1 MPAYLLAG
9 PAVALIGIVAI
20 VFVMRHKSTEE
31 RSMYSSRRSQ
41 LQRKVHAARSRTL
54 APRGRSGKAPT
65 EAEIAA
71 TQIGA
76 QPAYQAPV
84 APKQAW
90 EMPATATSYVAPP
103 AEPPPAYAPPPA
115 YEAPAYTP
123 PAQPA
128 EPMPAPAPTFE
139 PAPTSP
145 ATEEPVW
152 TPAPAEP
159 AWNPAA
165 TSAPAPAPAE
175 PISAPQPAST
185 PAGGGASWEIVGDV
199 APGQLDEPDR
209 GKGKDKDRD
218 KGKDRHKEK
227 AAAAS
232 GNAAWSLASGEA
244 AIEPGAEDEG
254 EMVRVP
260 NPAMAIAQYAVLVVG
275 LVMVLIGVLVM
286 VANSKVT

>member
-20 VFVMRHKSTEE
+20 VFVMRHRSTEE

-41 LQRKVHAARSRTL
+41 IQRKVQAARSRTL
-54 APRGRSGKAPT
+54 APRGRGGKAPT

-71 TQIGA
+71 TQVA
-76 QPAYQAPV
+76 APAYEAPV

-90 EMPATATSYVAPP
+90 EMPAAPAAYAAPP
-103 AEPPPAYAPPPA
+103 AAPPPA
-115 YEAPAYTP
+115 YSPPAYEP

-139 PAPTSP
+139 PAP
-145 ATEEPVW
+145 AQEEPVW

-159 AWNPAA
+159 SWNPAA
-165 TSAPAPAPAE
+165 TAAPAEAPAPAPAE
-175 PISAPQPAST
+175 RTSAPQPAST

-199 APGQLDEPDR
+199 APEQLAEPER
-209 GKGKDKDRD
+209 GKGKDKDKD
-218 KGKDRHKEK
+218 KRKEK
-227 AAAAS
+227 AAAAAGGTS
-232 GNAAWSLASGEA
+232 AWSLASGEA
-244 AIEPGAEDEG
+244 AVEPGAEDEG
-254 EMVRVP
+254 EMVKAP

>member
-20 VFVMRHKSTEE
+20 VFVMRHRSTEE

-41 LQRKVHAARSRTL
+41 IQRKVQAARSRTL

-71 TQIGA
+71 TQVGA

-90 EMPATATSYVAPP
+90 EMPATATAYVAPP
-103 AEPPPAYAPPPA
+103 AEPPPAYTP
-115 YEAPAYTP
+115 PAYTP

-139 PAPTSP
+139 PAPAAP
-145 ATEEPVW
+145 ATEEPAW

-175 PISAPQPAST
+175 PISAPQPVST

-199 APGQLDEPDR
+199 APGQLEEQDR
-209 GKGKDKDRD
+209 GKGKDKEKEKDKN
-218 KGKDRHKEK
+218 KGKDRQKER
-227 AAAAS
+227 AAAAA
-232 GNAAWSLASGEA
+232 GGTAAWSLASGDA

>member
-20 VFVMRHKSTEE
+20 VFVMRHRSTEE

-41 LQRKVHAARSRTL
+41 IQRKVQAARSRTL

-65 EAEIAA
+65 DAEIAG
-71 TQIGA
+71 TQMA

-90 EMPATATSYVAPP
+90 EMPATTSAFAAPP
-103 AEPPPAYAPPPA
+103 VDAPPAYAPPV
-115 YEAPAYTP
+115 YTP
-123 PAQPA
+123 PSQPA

-139 PAPTSP
+139 PAPP
-145 ATEEPVW
+145 ATDEPVW

-165 TSAPAPAPAE
+165 ASTPAPAAE
-175 PISAPQPAST
+175 PISAPQPVST

-199 APGQLDEPDR
+199 APGQLDEPAR
-209 GKGKDKDRD
+209 GKGKDKDKG
-218 KGKDRHKEK
+218 KGKDRQKEK
-227 AAAAS
+227 AAAGGS
-232 GNAAWSLASGEA
+232 AAWSLASGEA

-260 NPAMAIAQYAVLVVG
+260 NPTMAIAQYAVLVVG
-275 LVMVLIGVLVM
+275 LVMVLMGVLVM